1 MQGLF
6 NFISSSSNGDA
17 ISDCAKALKDLK
29 KMRVSYPP
37 EEKQTT
43 ALCINLKAYK
53 AFVIINKNIV

>member
-37 EEKQTT
+37 EEKQTI
-43 ALCINLKAYK
+43 ALCINLKA
-53 AFVIINKNIV
+53 